1 MFWGKTEAN
10 KFNMPLIMFSMKY
23 FSNYLDIQDTD
34 HLWLMRK
41 YFIRGSY
48 GWLQRN
54 NICLWSYRMRQN
66 LHVNLPLSR
75 MIGTP
80 EQSGIMALTV
90 IDLLNH
96 FKEKQKSK
104 QTNLKVSYIEIY
116 N

>member
-1 MFWGKTEAN
+1 
-10 KFNMPLIMFSMKY
+10 
-23 FSNYLDIQDTD
+23 
-34 HLWLMRK
+34 
-41 YFIRGSY
+41 
-48 GWLQRN
+48 
-54 NICLWSYRMRQN
+54 MRQN